1 MEEHQPRNAF
11 DIPKVFYFEVGNVHS
26 GSRKHLRYRVEP
38 ADGMLHID
46 VWRQD
51 LCFEIVQERG
61 ELEAHAD
68 FPISEEGFQQM
79 LDFLQAE
86 YDKPF
91 PQEPKNEGA

>member
-26 GSRKHLRYRVEP
+26 GSRNHLRYRVEP

-51 LCFEIVQERG
+51 LCFEIVQARG

-68 FPISEEGFQQM
+68 CPVSEEGFQQM
-79 LDFLQAE
+79 LDFLQSE